1 MVLKYNL
8 FNIYNLYTYYNTIYG
23 NILVRKLERKIDCES
38 ISDGLFNFPQIWTC
52 KLIINLYHN
61 RSILNRVFAILIATY
76 E

>member
-1 MVLKYNL
+1 MYD
-8 FNIYNLYTYYNTIYG
+8 
-23 NILVRKLERKIDCES
+23 NILVCKLERKIDCES

-61 RSILNRVFAILIATY
+61 LYLNRIFAILIATY

>member
-1 MVLKYNL
+1 MYD
-8 FNIYNLYTYYNTIYG
+8 

-61 RSILNRVFAILIATY
+61 HLIPNTVSSIIIATY